1 MLVGRVMGFEPTI
14 FWATTRRVNHYTTPA
29 TSEKCY
35 HMWNAVASGQ
45 WSVVS
50 DQWPMTTIL
59 RLKNSTVL
67 AFEIAFSYNASS
79 LTAVR
84 LLVTA

>member
-1 MLVGRVMGFEPTI
+1 
-14 FWATTRRVNHYTTPA
+14 
-29 TSEKCY
+29 
-35 HMWNAVASGQ
+35 MWNAVASGQ